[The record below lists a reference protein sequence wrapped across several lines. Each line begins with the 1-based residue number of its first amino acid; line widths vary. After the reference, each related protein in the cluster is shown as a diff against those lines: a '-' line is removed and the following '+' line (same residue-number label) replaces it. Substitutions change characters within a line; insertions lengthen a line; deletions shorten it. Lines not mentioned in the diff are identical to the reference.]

1 MLDTNMCVHLIRNDP
16 PPVPARFEAL
26 KFRNVVM
33 SAVTCAELRHGI
45 ERDPTTKWSAERAL
59 RGVQS
64 LIPVI
69 AFDTDAAV
77 PCGALTAAAKMR
89 RRDVLDRMI
98 GAHALSM
105 GLALVTNKLAD
116 YKDFAGLFS
125 DKWVQG

>member
-1 MLDTNMCVHLIRNDP
+1 M
-16 PPVPARFEAL
+16 PARFEAL
-26 KFRNVVM
+26 KLGNVVM

-45 ERDPTTKWSAERAL
+45 ERDPTTKLSAERAL

-69 AFDTDAAV
+69 ACSTDAAV

-89 RRDVLDRMI
+89 RRHVLDRTI